1 MRIQIKQGVALTVIP
16 VSQFK
21 NTQISVHFLENASKL
36 KTSYRSL
43 LANILETSSKKY
55 VTQILVSRA
64 LSQLYGAGFGTTVMR
79 KQNIHDLT
87 FSLSLPNDHY
97 LDSSEDLL
105 SEGIQFL
112 QEMIFNPLAKDDC
125 FHEQTF
131 QRQQANLIAYINAH
145 QDDKQSYAA
154 LQLQKLV
161 FNEDEVQSV
170 PAFGDAKSLAEIK
183 NHDLFDYYQLVLAHD
198 RVEIYVVGDVNANQV
213 VNEINQWPFV
223 DRSANSVELT
233 NSEKKER
240 SFQARTENQDV
251 VQAKLDL
258 AYQFPTDFRND
269 NYYAGIVFN
278 ALFGGS
284 PLSKLFINV
293 RERASLAY
301 YANSSVDIFNGLMV
315 VQAGINSQDKEQVLT
330 IIAKQLTD
338 MQAGDFTDEQLVQIK
353 KGLISNYVSSLDLE
367 RVYASR
373 ELTNDLVGSQIS
385 AEEWIDQIQKVS
397 RESIMKVAKQVE
409 LQAVYF
415 LSSEV
420 KTHA

>member
-131 QRQQANLIAYINAH
+131 QRQQANLIAYINAL

-409 LQAVYF
+409 LQAAYF

>member
-131 QRQQANLIAYINAH
+131 QRQQANLIAYINAL

>member
-64 LSQLYGAGFGTTVMR
+64 LSQLYGAGFGTTVMW

-131 QRQQANLIAYINAH
+131 QRQQANLIAYINAL